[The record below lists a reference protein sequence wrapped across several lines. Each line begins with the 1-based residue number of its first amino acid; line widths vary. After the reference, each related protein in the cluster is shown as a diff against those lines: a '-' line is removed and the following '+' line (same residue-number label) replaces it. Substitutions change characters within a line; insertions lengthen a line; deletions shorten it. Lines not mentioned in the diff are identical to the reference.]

1 MSETGEAL
9 KDGQAAQDAAEAKRG
24 RGKAGRVQSLK
35 EKLEKLER
43 EAETVR
49 QKLQEQRRKEREG
62 NARQIAVFV
71 QKEDLADFS
80 IETWRAA
87 LPKIRAALE
96 ASEPAEG

>member
-1 MSETGEAL
+1 MSDTA
-9 KDGQAAQDAAEAKRG
+9 KDEKAVTTAQQTADLKRG
-24 RGKAGRVQSLK
+24 RVRAGKVQSLQ

-49 QKLQEQRRKEREG
+49 QRLQEQRRKEREG

-80 IETWRAA
+80 VDAWRLA
-87 LPKIRAALE
+87 LPKIRDALE
-96 ASEPAEG
+96 SVQTAEA

>member
-9 KDGQAAQDAAEAKRG
+9 KSGQEAHDVTEAKRG
-24 RGKAGRVQSLK
+24 RAKAGKVQSLK

-62 NARQIAVFV
+62 NARQIAVFA

-80 IETWRAA
+80 IETWRVA

-96 ASEPAEG
+96 SAEQAEG